1 MYTLYI
7 CTLIVYNDK
16 KCTNLIHMVKR
27 MKTKKDD
34 NHRFTI
40 AMEILDIAKQRF
52 AETTGCNIQI
62 IEAAPA
68 NAPAGQNQPDAV
80 LQINAPGGQVKTHY
94 AEIKATLTKATVGY
108 VAEQIRRFEK
118 PAILVTRHVTPKMAE
133 RLRERNIAFIDTAGN
148 TYINDPPIFIYIIGN
163 KKKDVPKKNIIGRA
177 FRPTGL
183 KVVFALLC
191 QPELV
196 KAPYRKIVTATHVA
210 QGTVGWVMYDL
221 KQQNYLIDRG
231 KHGRKLINGEKLL
244 NTWVETYTRELRPK
258 LLIGRYTTK
267 KTGWWKNID
276 WQNTNVCLGA
286 EPAAAVLTK
295 YLKPETITIYA
306 PEKINPFLLRHQLK
320 KDPNGDIELF
330 KKFWE
335 FDYPLENEGIAP
347 PLLVYADLM
356 ATGND
361 RNIEA
366 ARMIYDKFIHRFIE
380 KL

>member
-16 KCTNLIHMVKR
+16 KCTNLIRMAKK
-27 MKTKKDD
+27 MKTKKND
-34 NHRFTI
+34 NHRFTG
-40 AMEILDIAKQRF
+40 AMEILDIAKQAF
-52 AETTGCNIQI
+52 EETAGCNMQIQKAATAGENQHDAI
-62 IEAAPA
+62 I
-68 NAPAGQNQPDAV
+68 
-80 LQINAPGGQVKTHY
+80 QINAPEGPVKTY
-94 AEIKATLTKATVGY
+94 YVEIKATITKATLGY
-108 VAEQIRRFEK
+108 VAERIHRFKK
-118 PAILVTRHVTPKMAE
+118 PAMFVTRHVTPQMAE

-148 TYINDPPIFIYIIGN
+148 AYIHDPPIFIYIIGN
-163 KKKDVPKKNIIGRA
+163 KKKDAPKKNTIGRA

-196 KAPYRKIVTATHVA
+196 KEPYRVIVKNTNVA
-210 QGTVGWVMYDL
+210 QGTVGWVLNDL
-221 KQQNYLIDRG
+221 RQQNFLVDRG
-231 KHGRKLINGEKLL
+231 KYGRKLINGEKLL
-244 NTWVETYTRELRPK
+244 NTWVETYNRELRPK

-276 WQNTNVCLGA
+276 GQNTSVCLGA

-295 YLKPETITIYA
+295 YLQPETITIYA
-306 PEKINPFLLRHQLK
+306 PEKINPFLLTHQLK
-320 KDPNGDIELF
+320 KDPNGDVELF

-335 FDYPLENEGIAP
+335 FDYPLKNEGIAP

-361 RNIEA
+361 RNIET